1 MSEKTHKM
9 QRRLT
14 RRNVVAG
21 AAALAG
27 LAVLPRLAGAAKAP
41 KSALKYQDTP
51 HDGQD
56 CAGCIQYEPGKSASA
71 MGTCKVVE
79 GPISPKGWCLAFVK
93 KS

>member
-1 MSEKTHKM
+1 MSDKTDG
-9 QRRLT
+9 RLT

-27 LAVLPRLAGAAKAP
+27 LSVLPRVAEAAKAP
-41 KSALKYQDTP
+41 KAAMKYQDQP

-56 CAGCIQYEPGKSASA
+56 CAGCIQYEPGKSATA